1 MSACPAAGVAC
12 CGPPRDPANRS
23 AWVRLAVGAFIA
35 ANTMTASLAFNLSEA
50 PPGVRLA
57 GHLAILAATLVTTAL
72 LGWPLLRAAWREAR
86 ARRVTLE
93 AMFLAGIAGAFT
105 ASLLATVRGEGAV
118 YYEIVSILLVV
129 YSLGQ
134 MVAGV
139 AQQRALAA
147 AAAWAPELVTCEVE
161 TPDGRRRTVAVT
173 EVRPGD
179 VAVVPPGGA
188 IPVDGEVV
196 AGEGFVREAEMTGE
210 LLAVVRRPGDR
221 VFAGTHCL
229 DAALKVRATVPG
241 TSRRLDRIV
250 TAVEQARAAPT
261 SLERAADRAIR
272 WLLPAVLVV
281 SAGTFIGWTLA
292 ASWATGLFN
301 AMAVLLVACPCALGL
316 ATPLAV
322 WVAMGRLAARG
333 VVARSG
339 EAVERLARVDTVVL
353 DKTGTLTEPS
363 ATLVDLVVREAGRE
377 ARARALALLEAVERA
392 SGHPLAAA
400 FAGSGGARAA
410 LVVVESVRVLPAVG
424 VEAWVREAG
433 TATGTVVRVGRPEA
447 LVAAED
453 NLVLQRL
460 QQGLRGEGREVALL
474 VDGRVTALGRVAE
487 RLRPSLPSALAAFAS
502 LGVHT
507 VVMTGDVE
515 ERARAV
521 AADEVLAELSPEQKL
536 QQVRVLQHAGR
547 RVLFVGDGVND
558 AAAMAAADV
567 SIAVAGGTELAAEVG
582 SASWAGGNL
591 AAIPEAVE
599 TARRALR
606 LIRSNLVFAASYNL
620 AGVVLAAA
628 GMLHPVTA
636 ALLMTCSSLIV
647 TWRAA
652 GREWEDESRDGE
664 APALAPAKEAA
675 W

>member
-1 MSACPAAGVAC
+1 MSDCPAAGVAC

-57 GHLAILAATLVTTAL
+57 GHLAILAATLVTMAL

-105 ASLLATVRGEGAV
+105 ASLLATLRGEGAV

-161 TPDGRRRTVAVT
+161 TPDGRRRTVAVV
-173 EVRPGD
+173 EVMPGD

-210 LLAVVRRPGDR
+210 LLAAVRRPGDR

-250 TAVEQARAAPT
+250 AAVEQARAAPT

-400 FAGSGGARAA
+400 FAGTGGARAA
-410 LVVVESVRVLPAVG
+410 LVAVESMRVLPAVG
-424 VEAWVREAG
+424 VEARVRENA
-433 TATGTVVRVGRPEA
+433 AAVRTIGVGRPEA
-447 LVAAED
+447 LVGEAQRE
-453 NLVLQRL
+453 VLAGLR
-460 QQGLRGEGREVALL
+460 QGLRGEGREVVLL
-474 VDGRVTALGRVAE
+474 VDGRVAALGRVAE

-620 AGVVLAAA
+620 AGVALAAA

-636 ALLMTCSSLIV
+636 ALLMTCSSLLV

-652 GREWEDESRDGE
+652 GREWEDESGDGE